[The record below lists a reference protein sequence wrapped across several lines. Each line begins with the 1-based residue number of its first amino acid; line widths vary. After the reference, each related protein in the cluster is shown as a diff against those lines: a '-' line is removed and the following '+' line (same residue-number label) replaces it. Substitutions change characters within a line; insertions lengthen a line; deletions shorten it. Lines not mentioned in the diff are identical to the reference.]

1 MTLTAAI
8 GYEAQSIDDVIASPT
23 IHADPVAF
31 DALFTRLR
39 TEDPV
44 HWTEPGE
51 FRPFWTVSKHA
62 DIQEVERNPAF
73 LNAPR
78 LILRTRALEEQTR
91 AATGGSSVLL
101 RSLVNMDPPDHFTYR
116 RLAQTWFTPQRIRL
130 LEEDCRALARECIDG
145 MLDHGGTCDF
155 VSDVAVWY
163 PLRVIMRTL
172 GLGRAD
178 EPLMLKLTQEI
189 FGNDDP
195 DVRAKR
201 ANADLAASVLEFQSF
216 FRELSATRR
225 AKPTDDLATI
235 IATAQI
241 DGRSIVDHEALSYY
255 ILVATAG
262 HDTTSSTVAGG
273 LLALIDNPGEHEKL
287 AADPALLPAA
297 VEEMTRWVSPVRH
310 FFRTARE
317 DYALRGRRI
326 AAGDNLMMCYPSAN
340 RDEDVFD
347 APFAFRIDRTP
358 NRHIAFG
365 YGPHLC
371 LGQHLAR
378 MEVRVFFEEIL
389 ARADSF
395 ERAGAPAWLQSSFV
409 SGLKTLPI
417 RFRPR

>member
-1 MTLTAAI
+1 MTNSAAHDDD
-8 GYEAQSIDDVIASPT
+8 ARRIDDAIASPA
-23 IHADPVAF
+23 IHADPAGF

-44 HWTEPGE
+44 RWTEPAD

-78 LILRTRALEEQTR
+78 LILRTRALEEQTK

-116 RLAQTWFTPQRIRL
+116 RLAQTWFTPQRIRS
-130 LEEDCRALARECIDG
+130 LEADCRALARECVDA
-145 MLDHGGTCDF
+145 MLAHGRACDF
-155 VSDVAVWY
+155 VTDVAVWY

-172 GLGRAD
+172 GLPRAD

-195 DVRAKR
+195 DIRAKR
-201 ANADLAASVLEFQSF
+201 ANVDLAASVAEFRSF
-216 FRELSATRR
+216 FSELSAARR
-225 AKPTDDLATI
+225 AHPTDDLATV

-241 DGRSIVDHEALSYY
+241 DGRPIADHEALSYY

-262 HDTTSSTVAGG
+262 HDTTSSTTAGG
-273 LLALIDNPGEHEKL
+273 LLALIDHPEEYARL
-287 AADPALLPAA
+287 AADPSLLPAA

-317 DYALRGRRI
+317 DCMLRGRRI

-347 APFAFRIDRTP
+347 APFAFRIDRAP

-378 MEVRVFFEEIL
+378 MEVRVFFEELL
-389 ARADSF
+389 ARAEGF

-417 RFRPR
+417 RFRPH

>member
-1 MTLTAAI
+1 MSLSGFAA
-8 GYEAQSIDDVIASPT
+8 ETQSIDDAIASPA
-23 IHADPVAF
+23 IHADPAAF

-39 TEDPV
+39 SEDPV
-44 HWTEPGE
+44 HWTEPAD

-62 DIQEVERNPAF
+62 DIQEVERNSAF

-101 RSLVNMDPPDHFTYR
+101 RSLVNMDPPDHFAYR

-130 LEEDCRALARECIDG
+130 LEADCRALARECVDR
-145 MLDHGGTCDF
+145 MLEHGGACDF

-172 GLGRAD
+172 GLTRAD

-216 FRELSATRR
+216 FRELSAARL
-225 AKPTDDLATI
+225 ANPTDDLATV
-235 IATAQI
+235 IATAEI
-241 DGRSIVDHEALSYY
+241 DGRPIADHEAMSYY

-273 LLALIDNPGEHEKL
+273 LLALIDNPQQQARL
-287 AADPALLPAA
+287 VADPALMPAA

-310 FFRTARE
+310 FFRTARD
-317 DYALRGRRI
+317 DYELRGRRI

-340 RDEDVFD
+340 RDEEAFD

-358 NRHIAFG
+358 NRHLAFG

-378 MEVRVFFEEIL
+378 MEVRVFFEELL
-389 ARADSF
+389 ARVEGF
-395 ERAGAPAWLQSSFV
+395 ERAGAPSWLQSSFV
-409 SGLKTLPI
+409 SGLKALPI

>member
-1 MTLTAAI
+1 MSLAQDS
-8 GYEAQSIDDVIASPT
+8 GDEARRIDDMIASPA
-23 IHADPVAF
+23 IHADPKAF

-39 TEDPV
+39 AEDPV
-44 HWTEPGE
+44 RWTEPSD
-51 FRPFWTVSKHA
+51 FRPFWTVSKYA
-62 DIQEVERNPAF
+62 DIQAVERDPNF

-101 RSLVNMDPPDHFTYR
+101 RSLVNMDPPDHFAYR

-130 LEEDCRALARECIDG
+130 LEADCRALARECVDA
-145 MLDHGGTCDF
+145 MLERGDACDF
-155 VSDVAVWY
+155 VADVAVWY

-172 GLGRAD
+172 GLPRAD

-189 FGNDDP
+189 FGSDDP
-195 DVRAKR
+195 EIRAKR
-201 ANADLAASVLEFQSF
+201 PHVDLAASVAEFQAF
-216 FRELSATRR
+216 FRELSAARR
-225 AKPTDDLATI
+225 ANPTDDLATV
-235 IATAQI
+235 IATADI
-241 DGRSIVDHEALSYY
+241 DGRPIADHEALSYY

-262 HDTTSSTVAGG
+262 HDTTSSTAAGG
-273 LLALIDNPGEHEKL
+273 LLALIDHPEEYARL
-287 AADPALLPAA
+287 RADPSLLPAA

-317 DYALRGRRI
+317 DGTLRGRRI

-340 RDEDVFD
+340 RDEEAFD
-347 APFAFRIDRTP
+347 APFAFRVDRAP

-378 MEVRVFFEEIL
+378 MEVRVFFEELL
-389 ARADSF
+389 ARVDGF

-417 RFRPR
+417 RFRAA